1 MLAIGQA
8 RVNAEILNHFFSIHR
23 IKNKK
28 IYAPGCG
35 TGQLFEFMDQ
45 TFIRD
50 NDFLFTD
57 IRAEFLSRARD
68 RLATAKSLETK
79 VDDIESSSIVKKV
92 DVCTVV
98 LLFEHVNWP
107 RPVHVLEEQDYRTD
121 VYLFHDR
128 RRFYVVDLGLQTLGR
143 CKTVP
148 CSRKKFSPNVSKEE
162 IIIANERLV
171 HEFKKL
177 TRSASWGVNLLV
189 LNSMDRK
196 EMIQNFRVN
205 AGLADRQHMCVQVL
219 GRNDLFPGLLSIAH
233 GLDSS

>member
-1 MLAIGQA
+1 MGDTKKAWKEVVTAEDLDAHMLAIGQA

-107 RPVHVLEEQDYRTD
+107 IALKNILRTRPSLLFVIIQAQMSQNAQMVNTQRQLRPSIQKFIEVAHPELVERKALEENLIQNGYRLGEALEREVPD
-121 VYLFHDR
+121 NKKM
-128 RRFYVVDLGLQTLGR
+128 LGLSFQR
-143 CKTVP
+143 
-148 CSRKKFSPNVSKEE
+148 R
-162 IIIANERLV
+162 
-171 HEFKKL
+171 
-177 TRSASWGVNLLV
+177 
-189 LNSMDRK
+189 
-196 EMIQNFRVN
+196 
-205 AGLADRQHMCVQVL
+205 
-219 GRNDLFPGLLSIAH
+219 
-233 GLDSS
+233 